1 MQFLLGM
8 ASFFFL
14 IGSFWEKVV
23 GCITGVRAHVKNNQ
37 FLLFTKMLYV
47 FKKKLLKN
55 NHYVKNFFFSFAKMR
70 SYFHPAQ
77 NWNCTFKTC
86 YIRQEIQE
94 KQACPN
100 TPNLNEA
107 ND

>member
-1 MQFLLGM
+1 MSKTINFFYSLKCFTFL
-8 ASFFFL
+8 
-14 IGSFWEKVV
+14 
-23 GCITGVRAHVKNNQ
+23 R
-37 FLLFTKMLYV
+37 
-47 FKKKLLKN
+47 KKLLKN